1 MSINK
6 DTCWYDSKRVPEQM
20 LLGARGVL
28 WPVLEKS
35 DHFPVLNNLM
45 SFVPSDVFT
54 LLDIG
59 CGAAEISRIYPNYYY
74 TGADLTHIVKEV
86 AMKMHPQN
94 SYVPFDIYE
103 NDCLFIKDYDL
114 VVMNAFID
122 VLEKP
127 VIGLTKVLTNAPKYV
142 LMHRQTFNDEKETHL
157 YKYPSYGGVDSYQ
170 SVINRKEFL
179 DLQSK
184 TEFEIVQ
191 ELKIDYNPEKGYTSS
206 ILMRKK

>member
-6 DTCWYDSKRVPEQM
+6 NTCWYDSKKVPEQM
-20 LLGARGVL
+20 ILGAKGVL

-35 DHFPVLNNLM
+35 DHFPVLNTLM
-45 SFVPSDVFT
+45 SLIDDDTFT

-59 CGAAEISRIYPNYYY
+59 CGAAEISRIYPKYYY
-74 TGADLTHIVKEV
+74 TGADLPHMIREV

-94 SYVPFDIYE
+94 SYIPFDIYE
-103 NDCLFIKDYDL
+103 DDCGFIKDYDL
-114 VVMNAFID
+114 VAMNAFID

-127 VIGLTKVLTNAPKYV
+127 VEALTKVLTKAPKYV
-142 LMHRQTFNDEKETHL
+142 LIHRQTFNDEKETHL

-170 SVINRKEFL
+170 SVINRNEYL
-179 DLQSK
+179 SLQKK
-184 TEFEIVQ
+184 TGFEIVS
-191 ELKIDYNPEKGYTSS
+191 ELKLDFNPDKGYTSS

>member
-6 DTCWYDSKRVPEQM
+6 DTCWYDSKSVPEQM
-20 LLGARGVL
+20 LLGAKGVL

-35 DHFPVLNNLM
+35 DHFPVLNTLM
-45 SFVPSDVFT
+45 SSINNDAFT

-59 CGAAEISRIYPNYYY
+59 CGAAEISRIYPSYYY
-74 TGADLTHIVKEV
+74 TGADLAHIIKEV
-86 AMKMHPQN
+86 ARKMHPQN
-94 SYVPFDIYE
+94 SYVSFDIYE
-103 NDCLFIKDYDL
+103 DDCHFIKDYDL

-127 VIGLTKVLTNAPKYV
+127 VTGLTKVLTNAPKYV

-170 SVINRKEFL
+170 SVINRKEYS
-179 DLQSK
+179 DLQSQAG
-184 TEFEIVQ
+184 FEIVN
-191 ELKIDYNPEKGYTSS
+191 ELRLDFNPEKGYTSS